1 MLVAVSFFASNLL
14 LIKIL
19 TLIDPTVSPFLLIT
33 LRSVSSLCLL
43 TPIAMLQAKN
53 SIQETLLKPFKK
65 FGPLTFFLSF
75 GGIAYEIMI
84 CYVCVRVLPIVNVSI
99 FINMAPLFTVL
110 LAVPILGETLS
121 VFNIVQ
127 TVVSFAGVL
136 LIVLGRDFDPQVA

>member
-1 MLVAVSFFASNLL
+1 MLIAVAFFASNLL

-19 TLIDPTVSPFLLIT
+19 AVIDPTVSPFLLIT
-33 LRSVSSLCLL
+33 LRSAASLCLL
-43 TPIAMLQAKN
+43 TPIGMLQAK
-53 SIQETLLKPFKK
+53 SSLKKTLLQPFDQ
-65 FGPLTFFLSF
+65 FSPATFFMSF

-110 LAVPILGETLS
+110 LAVPILGEKLS

-127 TVVSFAGVL
+127 ATLSFAGVL
-136 LIVLGRDFDPQVA
+136 LIVLGRDLH